1 MNKKESEQLT
11 NDMLVADTLLR
22 LKTMESLLVSK
33 GIFTKEE
40 FLEEMS
46 VIARQIAKTILQNA
60 NIQGDI
66 EDLVKSLQLDVPP
79 KDRN

>member
-60 NIQGDI
+60 NIKKCI
-66 EDLVKSLQLDVPP
+66 S
-79 KDRN
+79 